1 MTCDRVGHKARDCMA
16 ALPRNSRSIH
26 FPSLSAQHPSRL
38 DDASTFPMLPVGRM
52 SLPGNPELRPMET
65 AAMASSTSAM
75 EEELLCLSA
84 CSVVAYLWKD
94 DIGPEV
100 IGLALC
106 SRLGVLQEDI
116 KVSRH
121 RPGDFLITF
130 VHQHHRNAALELGRI
145 GVVRTDIDIRIKPWR
160 ILPYCD
166 LVDLRYHI
174 RICLEGI
181 ATPCL
186 KRKHRQEGSHEGLL
200 S

>member
-1 MTCDRVGHKARDCMA
+1 
-16 ALPRNSRSIH
+16 
-26 FPSLSAQHPSRL
+26 
-38 DDASTFPMLPVGRM
+38 
-52 SLPGNPELRPMET
+52 
-65 AAMASSTSAM
+65 MASSTSAM

-84 CSVVAYLWKD
+84 CSIVAYLWKD

-116 KVSRH
+116 KVSCH

-130 VHQHHRNAALELGRI
+130 VHQHHRNAAF
-145 GVVRTDIDIRIKPWR
+145 KPWR

-181 ATPCL
+181 ATP
-186 KRKHRQEGSHEGLL
+186 
-200 S
+200 